1 MKAKE
6 KELEVKE
13 VLSDSF
19 DIKNTE
25 RRIYD
30 AVDDIYNFEDDE

>member
-25 RRIYD
+25 RWIYD